1 MFKYEFKKIE
11 KKWQEFWDNNKT
23 YKVEEDP
30 SIPKEKR
37 LYILDMFP
45 YPSAN
50 GLHVGHPE
58 GYTATDIF
66 GRYKLLNGFHVLH
79 PIGFDSFGLPAE
91 NYAIQT
97 GTHPQKSTEENI
109 NKFKKQIKALGFAYD
124 WDREIRTH
132 DETYYKWTQWIFLQ
146 LYKKGLAY
154 AKEMPVWYCP
164 ELGTVLA
171 NEEIIQTPDGPKSER
186 GFHNVEKKYLR
197 QWVLKI
203 TEYAERLL
211 NDLEELEWP
220 ESVKEMQRNW
230 IGKSTGVEIDFE
242 IEGYN
247 DKVTVFTTR
256 PDTIFGVTYLVIA
269 PENKITEK
277 ITKNNFKNN
286 VLKYIKNEELKSDL
300 ERTSLEKDKSGIFT
314 GSYAFHPITNEKIP
328 IWVGSYVLGAYGTGA
343 VMGVPAHDER
353 DFQFAKKYK
362 LKILSVI
369 SKSGKNEPLEKAFTN
384 DGISINSPNEFN
396 NLKNSEVKDKVIK
409 WLTKNKKGKEKVN
422 YKLRDWIFSR
432 QRYWGEPI
440 PILFDKLGNAIPLEK
455 NDLPL
460 KLPEIANYK
469 PSGTGE
475 SPLSRIKDWVNI
487 KDTDF
492 TRETNTM
499 PQWAG
504 SCWYYLRYLDP
515 KNQKEFASKKNI
527 EYWMPVDL
535 YIGGAEHTVLHLL
548 YSRFWHKV
556 LYDLGYVNTKEPFKK
571 LINQGII
578 TSFSYQ
584 KENGILIPNDQVI
597 EKDNKF
603 FDKKDNQEVTQV
615 IAKMSK
621 SLKNVIAPDD
631 IIKEFGADS
640 IRVYEM
646 FMGPLTDSKPWSTKG
661 IVGVF
666 RFLNK
671 IWNLRE
677 KELSKDNPPKEITS
691 QLHKVIKKVTEDTEN
706 LNFNTAISAMMIF
719 INKLLKYEKNYLN
732 IFKPFIIILSPYAPH
747 LAEELWEH
755 IGEPPSLFK
764 NSKWPKFDENLIIK
778 DTKEIVLQING
789 KIKDKILLD
798 KEIDEEE
805 LKKIAMENRK
815 IKSHLL
821 NKKIVKIIAIK
832 NKLVNIVIK

>member
-1 MFKYEFKKIE
+1 MSKYEFIKIE

-132 DETYYKWTQWIFLQ
+132 EENYYKWTQWIFLQ

-154 AKEMPVWYCP
+154 VKEMPVWYCP

-171 NEEIIQTPDGPKSER
+171 NEEIIQTSDGPKSER
-186 GFHNVEKKYLR
+186 GSYSVEKKYLR

-203 TEYAERLL
+203 TKYAERLL
-211 NDLEELEWP
+211 DDLEELEWP

-230 IGKSTGVEIDFE
+230 IGKSTGVEIEFE
-242 IEGYN
+242 IEGHS
-247 DKVTVFTTR
+247 DKIKIFTTR
-256 PDTIFGVTYLVIA
+256 PDTIFGITYLVIA
-269 PENKITEK
+269 PENKLIEK
-277 ITKNNFKNN
+277 ITKKNFKQN
-286 VLKYIKNEELKSDL
+286 VLKYVKHEELKSDL
-300 ERTSLEKDKSGIFT
+300 NRTSLEKDKSGVFT

-328 IWVGSYVLGAYGTGA
+328 IWVGSYVLGTYGTGA

-353 DFQFAKKYK
+353 DFQFAKKYQ
-362 LKILSVI
+362 LKILPVI
-369 SKSGKNEPLEKAFTN
+369 SKSGKNEILEKAFVD

-409 WLTKNKKGKEKVN
+409 WLTKNKKGKEKVA

-440 PILFDKLGNAIPLEK
+440 PILFDKLGNAIPLEE

-475 SPLSRIKDWVNI
+475 SPLSRIKDWVNV
-487 KDTDF
+487 KDMGF

-515 KNQKEFASKKNI
+515 KNSKEFANKKKI

-584 KENGILIPNDQVI
+584 KENGVLIPNDQVI

-603 FDKKDNQEVTQV
+603 FDKKDNKEVTQV

-621 SLKNVIAPDD
+621 SLKNVINPDD

-640 IRVYEM
+640 MRIYEM
-646 FMGPLTDSKPWSTKG
+646 FMGPLTDSKPWNTKG
-661 IVGVF
+661 IIGVF

-691 QLHKVIKKVTEDTEN
+691 ELHKVIKKVTEDTEK

-719 INKLLKYEKNYLN
+719 INELLKYEKNYLN

-747 LAEELWEH
+747 LAEELWEY
-755 IGEPPSLFK
+755 IGELPSLFK
-764 NSKWPKFDENLIIK
+764 NSKWPKFDESLIIK
-778 DTKEIVLQING
+778 DKKEIVLQING
-789 KIKDKILLD
+789 KIKDKILLN
-798 KEIDEEE
+798 KETDEKE
-805 LKKIAMENRK
+805 LKDIAMENSK
-815 IKSHLL
+815 IKSNLL
-821 NKKIVKIIAIK
+821 NKKIVKIIVIK

>member
-1 MFKYEFKKIE
+1 MSKYEFIKIE

-132 DETYYKWTQWIFLQ
+132 EENYYKWTQWIFLQ

-154 AKEMPVWYCP
+154 VKEMPVWYCP

-171 NEEIIQTPDGPKSER
+171 NEEIIQTSDGPKSER
-186 GFHNVEKKYLR
+186 GSYSVEKKYLR

-203 TEYAERLL
+203 TKYAERLL
-211 NDLEELEWP
+211 DDLEELEWP

-230 IGKSTGVEIDFE
+230 IGKSTGVEIEFE
-242 IEGYN
+242 IEGHN
-247 DKVTVFTTR
+247 DKIKVFTTR
-256 PDTIFGVTYLVIA
+256 PDTIFGITYLVIA
-269 PENKITEK
+269 PENKLIKK
-277 ITKNNFKNN
+277 ITKNNFKQN
-286 VLKYIKNEELKSDL
+286 VLKYVKREEVKSDL
-300 ERTSLEKDKSGIFT
+300 NRTSLEKDKSGVFT

-328 IWVGSYVLGAYGTGA
+328 IWVGSYVLGTYGTGA
-343 VMGVPAHDER
+343 VMGVPAHDKR

-362 LKILSVI
+362 LKILPVI
-369 SKSGKNEPLEKAFTN
+369 SKSGKNEILEKAFVD

-396 NLKNSEVKDKVIK
+396 NLKNSEVKNKVIK
-409 WLTKNKKGKEKVN
+409 WLTKNKKGKEKVA

-440 PILFDKLGNAIPLEK
+440 PILFDKLGNTIPLEE

-475 SPLSRIKDWVNI
+475 SPLSRIKDWVNV
-487 KDTDF
+487 KDMGF

-515 KNQKEFASKKNI
+515 KNSKEFANKKKI

-584 KENGILIPNDQVI
+584 KENGVLIPNDQVI

-603 FDKKDNQEVTQV
+603 FDKKDNKEVTQV

-621 SLKNVIAPDD
+621 SLKNVINPDD

-640 IRVYEM
+640 MRIYEM
-646 FMGPLTDSKPWSTKG
+646 FMGPLTDSKPWNTKG
-661 IVGVF
+661 IIGVF

-691 QLHKVIKKVTEDTEN
+691 ELHKVIKKVTEDTEK

-719 INKLLKYEKNYLN
+719 INELLKYEKNYLN

-747 LAEELWEH
+747 LAEELWEY
-755 IGEPPSLFK
+755 IGELPSLFK
-764 NSKWPKFDENLIIK
+764 NSKWPKFNESLIIK
-778 DTKEIVLQING
+778 DKKEIVLQING
-789 KIKDKILLD
+789 KIKDKILLN
-798 KEIDEEE
+798 KETDEKE
-805 LKKIAMENRK
+805 LKDIAMENSK
-815 IKSHLL
+815 IKSNLL
-821 NKKIVKIIAIK
+821 NKKIVKIIVIK

>member
-1 MFKYEFKKIE
+1 MSKYEFIKIE

-132 DETYYKWTQWIFLQ
+132 EENYYKWTQWIFLQ

-154 AKEMPVWYCP
+154 VKEMPVWYCP

-171 NEEIIQTPDGPKSER
+171 NEEIIQTSDGPKSER
-186 GFHNVEKKYLR
+186 GSYSVEKKYLR

-203 TEYAERLL
+203 TKYAERLL
-211 NDLEELEWP
+211 DDLEELEWP

-230 IGKSTGVEIDFE
+230 IGKSTGVEIEFE
-242 IEGYN
+242 IEGHS
-247 DKVTVFTTR
+247 DKIKIFTTR
-256 PDTIFGVTYLVIA
+256 PDTIFGITYLVIA
-269 PENKITEK
+269 PENKLIEK
-277 ITKNNFKNN
+277 ITKKNFKQN
-286 VLKYIKNEELKSDL
+286 VLKYVKHEELKSDL
-300 ERTSLEKDKSGIFT
+300 NRTSLEKDKSGVFT

-328 IWVGSYVLGAYGTGA
+328 IWVGSYVLGTYGTGA

-353 DFQFAKKYK
+353 DFQFAKKYQ
-362 LKILSVI
+362 LKILPVI
-369 SKSGKNEPLEKAFTN
+369 SKSGKNEILEKAFVD

-409 WLTKNKKGKEKVN
+409 WLTKNKKGKEKVA

-440 PILFDKLGNAIPLEK
+440 PILFDKLGNAIPLEE

-475 SPLSRIKDWVNI
+475 SPLSRIKDWVNV
-487 KDTDF
+487 KDMGF

-515 KNQKEFASKKNI
+515 KNSKEFANKKKI

-584 KENGILIPNDQVI
+584 KENGVLIPNDQVI

-603 FDKKDNQEVTQV
+603 FDKKDNKEVTQV

-621 SLKNVIAPDD
+621 SLKNVINPDD

-640 IRVYEM
+640 MRIYEM
-646 FMGPLTDSKPWSTKG
+646 FMGPLTDSKPWNTKG
-661 IVGVF
+661 IIGVF

-677 KELSKDNPPKEITS
+677 KELSKENPPKEIIS
-691 QLHKVIKKVTEDTEN
+691 ELHKVIKKVTEDTEK

-719 INKLLKYEKNYLN
+719 INELLKYEKNYLN

-747 LAEELWEH
+747 LAEELWEY
-755 IGEPPSLFK
+755 IGELPSLFK
-764 NSKWPKFDENLIIK
+764 NSKWPKFNESLIIK
-778 DTKEIVLQING
+778 DKKEIVLQING
-789 KIKDKILLD
+789 KIKDKILLN
-798 KEIDEEE
+798 KETGEKE
-805 LKKIAMENRK
+805 LKEIAMENSK
-815 IKSHLL
+815 IKSNLL
-821 NKKIVKIIAIK
+821 NKKIVKIIVIK